1 MKDADEAI
9 FEDDFVAGGR
19 GLDGV
24 EAIGK
29 AGSLLG
35 AQVLDD
41 EDQRARHR
49 EAYQGDEGNAR
60 AQPQRPFHPAD
71 YRGLD

>member
-1 MKDADEAI
+1 
-9 FEDDFVAGGR
+9 
-19 GLDGV
+19 
-24 EAIGK
+24 
-29 AGSLLG
+29 
-35 AQVLDD
+35 VLDD